1 MSKKI
6 GVTEAREKFGELVE
20 QVQYRGV
27 TFVISRHG
35 KPAAAV
41 VPMEVY
47 ENWQRQRADFF
58 DAIQKIR
65 EANPDADPDEVM
77 RDVLA
82 AQQSLRSIHS
92 R

>member
-1 MSKKI
+1 MNRKI
-6 GVTEAREKFGELVE
+6 GVTEAIEKFSELVE
-20 QVQYRGV
+20 QVQYRGFS
-27 TFVISRHG
+27 FVISRHG
-35 KPAAAV
+35 KPAAAL

-47 ENWQRQRADFF
+47 ENWQRQLTNFF

-82 AQQSLRSIHS
+82 AQQSLRSTPS
-92 R
+92 G